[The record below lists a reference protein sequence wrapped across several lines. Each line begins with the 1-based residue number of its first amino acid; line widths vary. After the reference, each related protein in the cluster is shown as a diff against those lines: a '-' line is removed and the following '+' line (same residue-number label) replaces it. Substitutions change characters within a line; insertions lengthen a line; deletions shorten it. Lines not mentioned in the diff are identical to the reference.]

1 MLGVVR
7 WEGSVFLVKY
17 LPYIY
22 IYTVVVFL
30 FYEGK
35 TLSLLYYIVLYV
47 VFLLGSKNI
56 LNHIKLQYNFFLN

>member
-1 MLGVVR
+1 M
-7 WEGSVFLVKY
+7 FLVKY

-56 LNHIKLQYNFFLN
+56 LNHIKLQYNFFFN